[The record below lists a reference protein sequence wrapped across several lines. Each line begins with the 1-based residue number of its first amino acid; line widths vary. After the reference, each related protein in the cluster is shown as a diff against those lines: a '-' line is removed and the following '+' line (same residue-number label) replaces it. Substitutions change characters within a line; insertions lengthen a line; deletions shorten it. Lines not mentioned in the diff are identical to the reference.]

1 MEVLVVGNTAY
12 VDDDFCAKAF
22 PGDHVQVVA
31 ADDVQRESSLHG
43 SWKELLRH
51 LDQAYEF
58 DRVVYLSAYLTPHT
72 ETFGDI
78 ELLRSVFRA
87 CMGRRVQLLFVAGP
101 AGAEGAGGAA
111 SNADSLDVT
120 DAAAQTGK
128 GIIARAANDLC
139 RYYASQ
145 DDIQV
150 KILCTPYLYTASAA
164 LNDPFLVPLFE
175 ACSTGSVALQ
185 GAADAPF
192 PLLCAEELA
201 VLVHRIFD
209 SWDATFEALDVA
221 DAFHRTTG
229 DLGGALQG
237 LFPELF
243 VAYGESTGYALPA
256 GDVARKRY
264 GWFQRYDLLRDLSTI
279 HARWANTRTN
289 KANPLRAAIDRIQ
302 LRTLPIKYLETGFAW
317 VLFEVLE
324 HLFSQSAQLNVL
336 DYRLLYVVL
345 IGTLYGLDFG
355 LVAALLAS
363 VGLAVSYFTQYGYT
377 FQGLFYEPSN
387 WLPFIAYFVVGAVCG
402 YVQLRNSEAIKAERD
417 QNELVR
423 NRNTFLTQLYHDA
436 VEDKRTYKRQ
446 IVGRHDSFGKIFA
459 VTQELDVLNPRDIY
473 RKCCELIGEILEN
486 NSVTI
491 YHVSGGAFARLVAAS
506 PVIAEDA
513 TRSLTLEQLA
523 PLLGGGGRSNLW
535 VNRQL
540 TPGLPMF
547 GYTIERDGAPA
558 VLIFVRRAAENQ
570 MTLYYQNLFRILC
583 GLVESALG
591 RAFDYEAVA
600 QDKRCVAGTCVL
612 NHDAFGQELAAEQA
626 LADNK
631 MGSFLLL
638 RVVPGMEPVGELVGA
653 IGSAI
658 RESDAAGLVDGDTL
672 YLLMRQATEADL
684 PVICARL
691 DAKHIT
697 VEPVDSEDVVALL
710 QRIAP
715 AGNGEGEAA

>member
-1 MEVLVVGNTAY
+1 M
-12 VDDDFCAKAF
+12 
-22 PGDHVQVVA
+22 
-31 ADDVQRESSLHG
+31 
-43 SWKELLRH
+43 
-51 LDQAYEF
+51 
-58 DRVVYLSAYLTPHT
+58 
-72 ETFGDI
+72 
-78 ELLRSVFRA
+78 
-87 CMGRRVQLLFVAGP
+87 
-101 AGAEGAGGAA
+101 
-111 SNADSLDVT
+111 
-120 DAAAQTGK
+120 
-128 GIIARAANDLC
+128 
-139 RYYASQ
+139 
-145 DDIQV
+145 
-150 KILCTPYLYTASAA
+150 
-164 LNDPFLVPLFE
+164 VPLFD

-185 GAADAPF
+185 GSEDAAF

-201 VLVHRIFD
+201 VLVRRIFD
-209 SWDATFEALDVA
+209 SWDASFEMFDVA
-221 DAFHRTTG
+221 DTFHHTSG
-229 DLGGALQG
+229 EVGEALKAVFPDLA
-237 LFPELF
+237 
-243 VAYGESTGYALPA
+243 VAYGDSAGYALPVS
-256 GDVARKRY
+256 DTVRVRY

-279 HARWANTRTN
+279 QARWDAGRAG
-289 KANPLRAAIDRIQ
+289 KVNPLRAVIDRIQ
-302 LRTLPIKYLETGFAW
+302 LHTLPIKCLETGVAW
-317 VLFEVLE
+317 ILFEVLD

-402 YVQLRNSEAIKAERD
+402 YVQLRNSEAIRAERD

-436 VEDKRTYKRQ
+436 IEDKRAYRRQ

-473 RKCCELIGEILEN
+473 RKCCELLGEILEN
-486 NSVTI
+486 DSVTI

-513 TRSLTLEQLA
+513 PRSISLDQLA
-523 PLLGGGGRSNLW
+523 PLLGGDGRSNLW
-535 VNRQL
+535 VNREL
-540 TPGLPMF
+540 TSGLPMF

-558 VLIFVRRAAENQ
+558 VLIFVRRAAQNQ

-612 NHDAFGQELAAEQA
+612 KQEAFGQELAAEQA
-626 LADNK
+626 LADGK

-658 RESDAAGLVDGDTL
+658 RESDAAGLVDGDVL
-672 YLLMRQATEADL
+672 YLLMRQAKACDL
-684 PVICARL
+684 PIIRERL
-691 DAKHIT
+691 SAKQIA
-697 VEPVDSEDVVALL
+697 VEPVDGEDIVALL
-710 QRIAP
+710 QHIADT
-715 AGNGEGEAA
+715 GDGEGDVA

>member
-22 PGDHVQVVA
+22 PGDHVKVVA
-31 ADDVQRESSLHG
+31 AAEAHRDESSPHA
-43 SWKELLRH
+43 SWKELLQH
-51 LDQAYEF
+51 LEQAYEF
-58 DRVVYLSAYLTPHT
+58 DRVVYLSNYLTPHT
-72 ETFGDI
+72 DTMGDI
-78 ELLRSVFRA
+78 ELLRSVFRT
-87 CMGRRVQLLFVAGP
+87 CMGRRVQLLYVAGP
-101 AGAEGAGGAA
+101 ASAEGAA
-111 SNADSLDVT
+111 
-120 DAAAQTGK
+120 DAAGQTGK

-139 RYYASQ
+139 RHYAVREGVQ
-145 DDIQV
+145 A
-150 KILCTPYLYTASAA
+150 KILRVPFLYTASTV
-164 LNDPFLVPLFE
+164 LKDPFFAPLFD
-175 ACSTGSVALQ
+175 ACLTGSVALQ
-185 GAADAPF
+185 GAEDAAF

-201 VLVHRIFD
+201 VLVRRIFD
-209 SWDATFEALDVA
+209 SWDASFETLDVA
-221 DAFHRTTG
+221 DTFHHTSGEVGET
-229 DLGGALQG
+229 LKA
-237 LFPELF
+237 LFPELA
-243 VAYGESTGYALPA
+243 VAYGDSAGYALPA
-256 GDVARKRY
+256 SDTVRVRY

-279 HARWANTRTN
+279 QARWDAGRARKVNL
-289 KANPLRAAIDRIQ
+289 LRAAIDRIQ
-302 LRTLPIKYLETGFAW
+302 MHTLPIKCLETGVAW
-317 VLFEVLE
+317 VLFEFLE

-402 YVQLRNSEAIKAERD
+402 YVQLRNSEAIKVERD

-436 VEDKRTYKRQ
+436 IEDKRTYKRQ

-459 VTQELDVLNPRDIY
+459 VTQELDLLSPRDIY
-473 RKCCELIGEILEN
+473 RKCCELMGEILEN
-486 NSVTI
+486 DSVTI

-513 TRSLTLEQLA
+513 PRSLALEQLA
-523 PLLGGGGRSNLW
+523 PLLGNGGRSNLW
-535 VNRQL
+535 VNREL
-540 TPGLPMF
+540 TSGLPMF

-558 VLIFVRRAAENQ
+558 VLIFVRCAAQNQ

-600 QDKRCVAGTCVL
+600 QDKRCVDGTCVL
-612 NHDAFGQELAAEQA
+612 KQAAFGQELAAEQS
-626 LADNK
+626 LADGK

-638 RVVPGMEPVGELVGA
+638 RVVPGLEPVGELVGA

-658 RESDAAGLVDGDTL
+658 RESDAAGLVDGDVL
-672 YLLMRQATEADL
+672 YLLMRQAKACDL
-684 PVICARL
+684 PIIRERL
-691 DAKHIT
+691 SAKQIT
-697 VEPVDSEDVVALL
+697 VEPVDGEDIVALL
-710 QRIAP
+710 QRIADT
-715 AGNGEGEAA
+715 GNGEGDDA

>member
-12 VDDDFCAKAF
+12 VDDGFCAKAF
-22 PGDHVQVVA
+22 PGDHVKVVA
-31 ADDVQRESSLHG
+31 AAEARRDESSPHA
-43 SWKELLRH
+43 SWNELLQH
-51 LDQAYEF
+51 LEQAYEF
-58 DRVVYLSAYLTPHT
+58 DRVVYLSNFLTPHT
-72 ETFGDI
+72 DTVGDI

-87 CMGRRVQLLFVAGP
+87 CMGRRVQLLYVAGP
-101 AGAEGAGGAA
+101 AGAEGAA
-111 SNADSLDVT
+111 
-120 DAAAQTGK
+120 DAAGRTGK

-139 RYYASQ
+139 RHYAAHEGVQ
-145 DDIQV
+145 A
-150 KILCTPYLYTASAA
+150 KILRVPFLYTASAA
-164 LNDPFLVPLFE
+164 LEDPFFAPLFD
-175 ACSTGSVALQ
+175 ACLTGSVALQ
-185 GAADAPF
+185 GSEDAAF

-201 VLVHRIFD
+201 VLVRRIFD
-209 SWDATFEALDVA
+209 SWDASFETLDVSDTFHHTSDEVGEALKA
-221 DAFHRTTG
+221 
-229 DLGGALQG
+229 
-237 LFPELF
+237 LFPGLS
-243 VAYGESTGYALPA
+243 VAYGDSAGYALPVS
-256 GDVARKRY
+256 DIVRVRY

-279 HARWANTRTN
+279 QARWDAGRAG
-289 KANPLRAAIDRIQ
+289 KVNPLRAAIDRIQ
-302 LRTLPIKYLETGFAW
+302 MHTLPIKCLETGVAW
-317 VLFEVLE
+317 ILFEVLD

-345 IGTLYGLDFG
+345 IGTLYGLGFG

-363 VGLAVSYFTQYGYT
+363 AGLAVSFFTQYGYT

-402 YVQLRNSEAIKAERD
+402 YVQLRNSEAIKVERG

-436 VEDKRTYKRQ
+436 IEDKRTYKRQ

-473 RKCCELIGEILEN
+473 RKCCELMGEILEN
-486 NSVTI
+486 DSVAI
-491 YHVSGGAFARLVAAS
+491 YHVSGGTFARLVAAS

-513 TRSLTLEQLA
+513 TRSLSLEQLL
-523 PLLGGGGRSNLW
+523 PLLGGEGRSNLW
-535 VNRQL
+535 VNRKL

-600 QDKRCVAGTCVL
+600 QDKRCVDGTCVL
-612 NHDAFGQELAAEQA
+612 KQEAFGQELAAEQA
-626 LADNK
+626 LADGK

-658 RESDAAGLVDGDTL
+658 RESDAAGLVDGDVL
-672 YLLMRQATEADL
+672 YLLMRQAKACDL
-684 PVICARL
+684 PIIRKRL
-691 DAKHIT
+691 SAKQIA
-697 VEPVDSEDVVALL
+697 VELVDGEDIVALL
-710 QRIAP
+710 QHIA
-715 AGNGEGEAA
+715 GDGEGDVV